1 MREIILKPQNIFI
14 AISKYPYNPEH
25 NPRENQHTAFF
36 AYLLNK
42 DKKLLKYL
50 MTKLLFKK
58 SKLLESIQHEDF
70 DEVVI
75 QESETLDGQK
85 KFPDMKIRTRDGKLT
100 IYVENKIDSVEGKF
114 LHKGEEGSQLT
125 DYLKLAKINPSVE
138 NFVLYITKNHEL
150 LSKKTEEDPHFAG
163 KFSWRCIS
171 EIIKEY
177 VEPSTDSN
185 NIIIEFLK
193 YLEEFD
199 MTGSKGFKQEYAC
212 IWKTFNEFVKS
223 KDDFLENIEII
234 FKNEGYIIS
243 KENDI
248 DWFLRTIHKPKWN
261 NIKWDGFWIDIG
273 FYLDFNVD
281 TEQDYVY
288 LITELGISKKFYD
301 HIKNNFKIQLEKA
314 INDLKDNFNHVEED
328 DQILFKDYITLTEI
342 TDDYTLSKDKQMTE
356 ITNRIKSAVNTLEM
370 SGLIT
375 LLEKNR

>member
-1 MREIILKPQNIFI
+1 MKNF
-14 AISKYPYNPEH
+14 
-25 NPRENQHTAFF
+25 
-36 AYLLNK
+36 
-42 DKKLLKYL
+42 
-50 MTKLLFKK
+50 LFKK
-58 SKLLESIQHEDF
+58 YKLLESIQHEDF
-70 DEVVI
+70 DEVII

-100 IYVENKIDSVEGKF
+100 IYVENKINSVEGKF

-125 DYLKLAKINPSVE
+125 DYLKLAKINSSVE
-138 NFVLYITKNHEL
+138 NFVLYITKNHEF

-163 KFSWRCIS
+163 KFSWGCIS
-171 EIIKEY
+171 EIIEEY
-177 VEPSTDSN
+177 VESSTDSN
-185 NIIIEFLK
+185 NITIEFLK

-199 MTGSKGFKQEYAC
+199 MTGSKGFKQEYAG

-234 FKNEGYIIS
+234 FKNEGQIIS

-288 LITELGISKKFYD
+288 LITELGISKKLYD
-301 HIKNNFKIQLEKA
+301 HINNNFKIQLEKA
-314 INDLKDNFNHVEED
+314 INDLKDNFDYVEEE

-356 ITNRIKSAVNTLEM
+356 ITNRIKCAVNTLEM

>member
-25 NPRENQHTAFF
+25 TPRENQHTAFF

-50 MTKLLFKK
+50 MKKLLFKK

-70 DEVVI
+70 DEVII

-100 IYVENKIDSVEGKF
+100 IYVENKINSVEGKF

-125 DYLKLAKINPSVE
+125 DYLKLAKINSSVE
-138 NFVLYITKNHEL
+138 NFVLYITKNHEF

-163 KFSWRCIS
+163 KFSWGCIS
-171 EIIKEY
+171 EIIEEY
-177 VEPSTDSN
+177 VESSTDSN
-185 NIIIEFLK
+185 NITIEFLK

-199 MTGSKGFKQEYAC
+199 MTGSKGFKQEYAG

-223 KDDFLENIEII
+223 KDDFLENIEIV

-288 LITELGISKKFYD
+288 LITELGISKKLYD
-301 HIKNNFKIQLEKA
+301 HINNNFKIQLEKA
-314 INDLKDNFNHVEED
+314 INDLKDNFDYVEEE

-356 ITNRIKSAVNTLEM
+356 ITNRIKCAVNTLEM

>member
-25 NPRENQHTAFF
+25 TPRENQHTAFF

-50 MTKLLFKK
+50 MKKLLFKK

-70 DEVVI
+70 DEVII

-100 IYVENKIDSVEGKF
+100 IYVENKINSVEGKF

-125 DYLKLAKINPSVE
+125 DYLKLAKINSSVE
-138 NFVLYITKNHEL
+138 NFVLYITKNHEF

-163 KFSWRCIS
+163 KFSWGCIS
-171 EIIKEY
+171 EIIEEY
-177 VEPSTDSN
+177 VESSTDSN
-185 NIIIEFLK
+185 NITIEFLK

-199 MTGSKGFKQEYAC
+199 MTGSKGFKQEYAG
-212 IWKTFNEFVKS
+212 IWKNFNEFVKS

-288 LITELGISKKFYD
+288 LITELGISKKLYD
-301 HIKNNFKIQLEKA
+301 HINNNFKIQLEKA
-314 INDLKDNFNHVEED
+314 INDLKDNFDYVEEE

-356 ITNRIKSAVNTLEM
+356 ITNRIKCAVNTLEM

>member
-25 NPRENQHTAFF
+25 TPRENQHTAFF

-50 MTKLLFKK
+50 MKKLLFKK

-70 DEVVI
+70 DEVII

-100 IYVENKIDSVEGKF
+100 IYVENKINSVEGKF

-125 DYLKLAKINPSVE
+125 DYLKLAKINSSVE
-138 NFVLYITKNHEL
+138 NFVLYITKNHEF

-163 KFSWRCIS
+163 KFSWGCIS
-171 EIIKEY
+171 EIIEEY
-177 VEPSTDSN
+177 VESSTDSN
-185 NIIIEFLK
+185 NITIEFLK

-199 MTGSKGFKQEYAC
+199 MTGSKGFKQEYAG

-288 LITELGISKKFYD
+288 LITELGISKKLYD
-301 HIKNNFKIQLEKA
+301 HINNNFKIQLEKA
-314 INDLKDNFNHVEED
+314 INDLKDNFDYVEEE

-356 ITNRIKSAVNTLEM
+356 ITNRIKCAVNTLEM